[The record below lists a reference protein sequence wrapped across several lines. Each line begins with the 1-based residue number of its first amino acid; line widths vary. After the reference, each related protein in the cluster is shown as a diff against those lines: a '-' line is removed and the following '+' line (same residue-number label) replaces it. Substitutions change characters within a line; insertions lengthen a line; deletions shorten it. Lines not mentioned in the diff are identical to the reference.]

1 MKRIQLCTGLA
12 FLFLSC
18 TGDDLNTIKESDFY
32 GEWNLLSAEADRE
45 IDYNFDGETAHDIK
59 DDLDCFTIELKLNP
73 DNTFR
78 EIILDRPVIDD
89 RVNCSISQSF
99 GVWNYLKES
108 NQIEFNYFDEDD
120 ELIQKVRSDFT
131 IDKNSSFIFSREFTD
146 NNGSFKANLR
156 FLFLN

>member
-1 MKRIQLCTGLA
+1 MKGILLCVLA
-12 FLFLSC
+12 FLFFSC
-18 TGDDLNTIKESDFY
+18 TGDDLNTIEESDFY

-45 IDYNFDGETAHDIK
+45 IDYNLDGDTASDIK

-78 EIILDRPVIDD
+78 EIILDRPAFDD
-89 RVNCSISQSF
+89 QVLCSISQSF

-108 NQIEFNYFDEDD
+108 NQIEFNYFDETDD
-120 ELIQKVRSDFT
+120 LIQKVRSDFT
-131 IDKNSSFIFSREFTD
+131 ITKNSSFIFSREFTD